1 MQISWVNSIRAAG
14 SKVLGNF
21 TGSRQHNIQ
30 WQQLTMPEVI
40 EQARLEWQDA
50 QDYYNTV
57 TEEDLIDHAA
67 YRIRAAEKRYMY
79 LMKKARQEGIHY
91 SRYTM

>member
-1 MQISWVNSIRAAG
+1 MQIPWVNSIRAAG

-21 TGSRQHNIQ
+21 TGSGQHNTQ

-79 LMKKARQEGIHY
+79 LMKKAQQEGIHY

>member
-1 MQISWVNSIRAAG
+1 
-14 SKVLGNF
+14 
-21 TGSRQHNIQ
+21 
-30 WQQLTMPEVI
+30 MPEVI
-40 EQARLEWQDA
+40 ELARLEWQDA
-50 QDYYNTV
+50 QDYYTTV

-79 LMKKARQEGIHY
+79 LIKKARQEGINY